1 MYCSNSSKGEISV
14 SYEFGFPGKSQVT
27 HQTLLFV
34 FSSCRWRQVKLH
46 STIVQ
51 SEILFWSEYKG
62 CPSRLV
68 SYSCM
73 GYLWI
78 IFWWN
83 LDVSWVKNVVCYEK
97 MICSLYAVCMQFICS
112 FETTYSFGKTTYT
125 FVKTVCSFKTAYKL
139 HIVFCNVLDKIIS
152 FLMRTGS
159 SLTLH
164 VKMLHGNVVQ
174 WTPQVS
180 QQCHPSKPS
189 QVLQL
194 PRLS

>member
-78 IFWWN
+78 IFLMKCWGF
-83 LDVSWVKNVVCYEK
+83 LDEKCLYSWKIDMQFVR
-97 MICSLYAVCMQFICS
+97 SLYAVCMQFICS

-139 HIVFCNVLDKIIS
+139 HINCI
-152 FLMRTGS
+152 
-159 SLTLH
+159 
-164 VKMLHGNVVQ
+164 
-174 WTPQVS
+174 
-180 QQCHPSKPS
+180 
-189 QVLQL
+189 
-194 PRLS
+194 

>member
-83 LDVSWVKNVVCYEK
+83 VDVSWMKNAFFYEK
-97 MICSLYAVCMQFICS
+97 WYAVCTQFVCSLYAVCMQFICS
-112 FETTYSFGKTTYT
+112 LYAVLKLHTVL
-125 FVKTVCSFKTAYKL
+125 VKLHTLLSKPYVVLKL
-139 HIVFCNVLDKIIS
+139 HITCI
-152 FLMRTGS
+152 
-159 SLTLH
+159 
-164 VKMLHGNVVQ
+164 
-174 WTPQVS
+174 
-180 QQCHPSKPS
+180 
-189 QVLQL
+189 
-194 PRLS
+194 

>member
-83 LDVSWVKNVVCYEK
+83 VDVSWMKNVVCYEK
-97 MICSLYAVCMQFICS
+97 WYAVCTQFVCSLYAVLKLH
-112 FETTYSFGKTTYT
+112 TVL
-125 FVKTVCSFKTAYKL
+125 VKLHTLLSKPYVVLKL
-139 HIVFCNVLDKIIS
+139 HINCIQTAYS
-152 FLMRTGS
+152 FLQIFG
-159 SLTLH
+159 
-164 VKMLHGNVVQ
+164 
-174 WTPQVS
+174 
-180 QQCHPSKPS
+180 
-189 QVLQL
+189 
-194 PRLS
+194 

>member
-68 SYSCM
+68 SSSCM

-83 LDVSWVKNVVCYEK
+83 VDVSWMKNVVCYEK

-139 HIVFCNVLDKIIS
+139 HIVFCIFLDKIIS
-152 FLMRTGS
+152 FLMRTGL

-164 VKMLHGNVVQ
+164 VKILHGNVVQ
-174 WTPQVS
+174 LTPQVS